1 MMKKLFTG
9 TAVLLFFMLGLAV
22 CGPVGDKSVSLTVI
36 YGVAVI
42 LSLLLL
48 IGYFCLKLKRDP
60 WFILLFSSV
69 LVVNVGYFCLA
80 ISSSLSEAL
89 LANRIAYLG
98 SVLLPMSMFLI
109 ILNVT
114 GTRYPRNLP
123 WVLIGLCV
131 LIFLV
136 AASPGYLD
144 IYYKEVSFAVVNG
157 VATLVKVYG
166 PWHFLYLFYL
176 FAYFAAMAAVIVRAA
191 AMKTIDTTLHAVI
204 LAMAG
209 LTNLGV
215 WLIEQ
220 MVSIEF
226 EMLSISYIISEL
238 FLLGVYLVIHENQQ
252 LKESAKQ
259 TEQGVLPQPVIG
271 VQPGHGVPSEED
283 VSDETPPKEEA
294 TGDDAE
300 KLLKALADL
309 TPKERT
315 LFDAYIAGESTKD
328 IMAVMNI
335 TENTLKFHSRNL
347 YGKLGV
353 TSRKQLESIYK
364 GICAP
369 NKED

>member
-1 MMKKLFTG
+1 M
-9 TAVLLFFMLGLAV
+9 LFFMLGLAV
-22 CGPVGDKSVSLTVI
+22 CGPVGEKSVSLTVI
-36 YGVAVI
+36 YGAAAV

-48 IGYFCLKLKRDP
+48 IGYFCLKLRRDP

-80 ISSSLSEAL
+80 VSSTLSEAL
-89 LANRIAYLG
+89 LANRISYLG

-114 GTRYPRNLP
+114 GTRYPRYLP
-123 WVLIGLCV
+123 WVLMGVCV
-131 LIFLV
+131 PVFFV

-220 MVSIEF
+220 LVSIEF

-238 FLLGVYLVIHENQQ
+238 FLLGVHLVIHENQQ
-252 LKESAKQ
+252 LKEIAKQ
-259 TEQGVLPQPVIG
+259 PEQAGPSQPVAES
-271 VQPGHGVPSEED
+271 QPCDGAPPAED
-283 VSDETPPKEEA
+283 GEA
-294 TGDDAE
+294 KGDDAE
-300 KLLKALADL
+300 TLLNALADL
-309 TPKERT
+309 TPKERV
-315 LFDAYIAGESTKD
+315 LFDAYVAGESTKD
-328 IMAVMNI
+328 IMAAMNI

-353 TSRKQLESIYK
+353 TSRKQLESRYRSIYV
-364 GICAP
+364 P
-369 NKED
+369 SSED